1 MSCRAVQGGDRMES
15 AGRRQGERAGNA
27 KNTHAHSD
35 TSACTAVAVLKPIGA
50 GGVCKQL
57 LRPWIS
63 HVSTSRTSPARHFSI
78 GSPLQDRGH
87 FTPYVEGGARE
98 QGWQSRCGT
107 QPAAADFQSRCDVIG
122 SPLLAGGWDV

>member
-1 MSCRAVQGGDRMES
+1 MES

-50 GGVCKQL
+50 GGVYKQL
-57 LRPWIS
+57 LRRWIS

-78 GSPLQDRGH
+78 GSPLQDTLHHTWRAEHGSRAGKAD
-87 FTPYVEGGARE
+87 VEHN
-98 QGWQSRCGT
+98 
-107 QPAAADFQSRCDVIG
+107 
-122 SPLLAGGWDV
+122 PLQRIFKAVVM